1 MRYLI
6 FTFPEKCTVRRKF
19 TATTK
24 IMFISG
30 NQVDGGTTSGIK
42 MSGIRFA
49 ICIDGNEN
57 TFRICFSLKN
67 ALAVCQYD
75 RTKITVI

>member
-1 MRYLI
+1 M

-19 TATTK
+19 TATTE

-42 MSGIRFA
+42 MSGIRFT

-57 TFRICFSLKN
+57 SFGICFSLKN
-67 ALAVCQYD
+67 TLTICQYN
-75 RTKITVI
+75 RTEITVI